1 MVHIDFSENY
11 ACKYSDEIQSMHF
24 GGSRNQLS
32 LHTGVIYL
40 RDEVIPICTVSDFLR
55 HDPAG
60 IWAHL
65 TPILKYVTEDRNL
78 TSIHFISDGPTTQ
91 YRNKNNIYL
100 WGHKIAEY
108 GFKKSTWNFLE
119 AAHGKGA
126 ADGVGAAVKRAA
138 DQQVI
143 LKKNDITC
151 AKDFFQLFSGGTS
164 TSTVKMFLVEEN
176 ELKKGDAELPSDLRP
191 IPSTM
196 KIHQMIIEGPDSF
209 ATRVVSCFCKH
220 PTKLLCDC
228 YQPDTHQLPPR
239 KLPADDEGEQL
250 KQATE
255 ETSTVKTSMVEK
267 ASSIQNYM
275 CVAFL
280 KICVVY

>member
-78 TSIHFISDGPTTQ
+78 TSIHFISDGPTAQ

-143 LKKNDITC
+143 LKKNDIT
-151 AKDFFQLFSGGTS
+151 TS
-164 TSTVKMFLVEEN
+164 ISFYLV
-176 ELKKGDAELPSDLRP
+176 
-191 IPSTM
+191 
-196 KIHQMIIEGPDSF
+196 
-209 ATRVVSCFCKH
+209 
-220 PTKLLCDC
+220 
-228 YQPDTHQLPPR
+228 
-239 KLPADDEGEQL
+239 LPADDEGEQL

-255 ETSTVKTSMVEK
+255 ETSKEITVLEKIVCVEESLVGGYVVVNYDGMPYPGVVQAVAENDLEVQVMHRIGRNRFFWPRMEDVLWYSQDNIITLLQKEPEQVTSRHRQ
-267 ASSIQNYM
+267 IPPH
-275 CVAFL
+275 L
-280 KICVVY
+280 